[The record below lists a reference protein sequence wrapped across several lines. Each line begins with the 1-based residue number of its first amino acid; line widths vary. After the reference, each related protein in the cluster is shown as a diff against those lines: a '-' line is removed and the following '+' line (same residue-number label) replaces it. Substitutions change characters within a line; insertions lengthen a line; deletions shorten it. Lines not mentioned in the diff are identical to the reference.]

1 MHCIWIFRQYQTK
14 PASVDVKQR
23 KAPRSFNLQIPST
36 TNSELTWVQSSKK
49 AKESSLVRVRS
60 YVCGMSVSVPE
71 DLRASEFT
79 ELGKNFCLFV
89 RLFVCLFVCN
99 WGGPIELRWAPDKE
113 TVHQRQ
119 RSQVWCV
126 CGMSDL
132 VPEDLRVSE
141 FTELGK
147 SFCFFVTE
155 VVRLKLGRLQ
165 TREL

>member
-1 MHCIWIFRQYQTK
+1 MYTLWSEVPNFIQNYVCIFSFCMIWLTNRNYFGVQTVREKPLCMILFDGIVSNFMDLSGQKDFLFFRQYHTK

-89 RLFVCLFVCN
+89 GL
-99 WGGPIELRWAPDKE
+99 
-113 TVHQRQ
+113 
-119 RSQVWCV
+119 
-126 CGMSDL
+126 
-132 VPEDLRVSE
+132 
-141 FTELGK
+141 
-147 SFCFFVTE
+147 
-155 VVRLKLGRLQ
+155 
-165 TREL
+165 